1 MKKTIYLIC
10 SLALVLMICLGF
22 ASCNGN
28 RQEEDLWSD
37 AMYTEDTELGS
48 GAKTIQ
54 AELKAGEK
62 SITFTIKTD
71 KATLGEA
78 LAEHNLVSG
87 ENSPYGLYIKSVNGI
102 RADYDIDKAFWA
114 LTKDGQSLLTAA
126 DKTEISDKEHYEIVY
141 TK

>member
-1 MKKTIYLIC
+1 MKKRILTVTMAILMLLC
-10 SLALVLMICLGF
+10 LV
-22 ASCNGN
+22 SCAKPT
-28 RQEEDLWSD
+28 DSDTLWEN
-37 AMYTEDTELGS
+37 AFYTEDTELGS

-62 SITFTIKTD
+62 SIIFTIKTD

>member
-1 MKKTIYLIC
+1 MKKTIYTVC
-10 SLALVLMICLGF
+10 SAALVLMILLGF
-22 ASCNGN
+22 SSCSSN
-28 RQEEDLWSD
+28 EEKADLWAD
-37 AMYTEDTELGS
+37 AIYTEDTELGN
-48 GAKTIQ
+48 GEKTVEV
-54 AELKAGEK
+54 ELKAEEK

-78 LAEHNLVSG
+78 LTEHNLVSG